1 MDAFGGNMYN
11 IKGKVFEEVRW
22 EVHLEVKG
30 AVQMKDVYWEVKN
43 KISDGVFEEVWAK
56 VDVEF
61 RDGVFREVR
70 LEILDE
76 VTRKVQRSV

>member
-1 MDAFGGNMYN
+1 
-11 IKGKVFEEVRW
+11 
-22 EVHLEVKG
+22 
-30 AVQMKDVYWEVKN
+30 MKDVYWEVKN